1 MQNSVVY
8 MKLLP
13 SIFAPFPKIQI
24 DCNNSALVPLFLQIN
39 SAGAGLLEPLPE
51 KDCSPLPFSSL
62 LAVMRRS
69 SPPLSPSPLSTFL
82 SSFGSR
88 SLGNSYRKY
97 FTLMKIEEIRWPTD
111 G

>member
-24 DCNNSALVPLFLQIN
+24 DCNNSALSPLFLQIN

-51 KDCSPLPFSSL
+51 MDRSPLPFSSL
-62 LAVMRRS
+62 LAVMRHA
-69 SPPLSPSPLSTFL
+69 SPLLSLPLPFLL
-82 SSFGSR
+82 SSLHLDVNP
-88 SLGNSYRKY
+88 LG
-97 FTLMKIEEIRWPTD
+97 TVTEKILR
-111 G
+111 